1 MFKRGWSS
9 KVLVRYSLL
18 QLPGIALLI
27 GLLFFLKRWVD
38 IPLWLMWFIPA
49 VWIVKDIILFPFV
62 WRAYD
67 WDHKE
72 SGKAMIGMRG
82 IVSDRL
88 NPTGYIL
95 IRGELWK
102 AEAMESDIP
111 VEKGQEVSVYDIMG
125 LVLQVE
131 PVDEKKL

>member
-1 MFKRGWSS
+1 MFKRGWSP

-27 GLLFFLKRWVD
+27 GLLFFLQRWVD

-49 VWIVKDIILFPFV
+49 AWIAKDIILFPFV

-88 NPTGYIL
+88 DPTGYIL

-102 AEAMESDIP
+102 AEAMDK
-111 VEKGQEVSVYDIMG
+111 VG
-125 LVLQVE
+125 
-131 PVDEKKL
+131 PVDKGEEVLVQGIKGLTLQIKPVDD